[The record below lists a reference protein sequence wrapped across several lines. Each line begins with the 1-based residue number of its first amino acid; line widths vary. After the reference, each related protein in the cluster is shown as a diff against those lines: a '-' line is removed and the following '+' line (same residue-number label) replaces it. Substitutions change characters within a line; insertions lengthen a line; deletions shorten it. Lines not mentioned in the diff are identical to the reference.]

1 VTAVPTGST
10 AVGGEQVSHQES
22 AYRPDR
28 PAPATTGPGDG
39 RGDPADRGSLTIAD
53 RVVERVAGYAVTQ
66 VDRAMAAPRRVLG
79 VNVGD
84 ARPAEQA
91 AVDARVHGDVATVEA
106 TIAVAWPASVR
117 SVADAVRQRI
127 RSDVEHITGVRVQQ
141 VDLDVVS
148 MRMPTAPRRRVQ

>member
-10 AVGGEQVSHQES
+10 AVGGEQVPQVPDH
-22 AYRPDR
+22 RPDR
-28 PAPATTGPGDG
+28 PASAATGLGNG

-84 ARPAEQA
+84 ARPTERA

-117 SVADAVRQRI
+117 SVSDAVRQRV
-127 RSDVEHITGVRVQQ
+127 RADVEQITGVRVEQI
-141 VDLDVVS
+141 DLDVVS
-148 MRMPTAPRRRVQ
+148 MRVPTAARRRVQ